1 MFEQLSQT
9 EKRRV
14 LLASRIRFG
23 VETKVPREKAIDKMI
38 ENALSVARED
48 EWLTAQDILGI
59 FRDIGGIPTLRLLE
73 IDKGLLRLLENERVE
88 AKVQKPFNG
97 FRLSQVASKETE
109 ADFVESSRRLE
120 RVLKALYGDAMDH
133 HTPASLAPFFLEFVC
148 EIFRSLGT
156 QWASYLGGDPLPSL
170 IDLEEV
176 ERVAEAKIQKYGL
189 PSHLQDILKRRSV
202 GFLQQANPDYDY
214 LKFAL
219 GQSFYIGQLLGIEG
233 QDFLSEEIFSN
244 GTLYLDSSVV
254 IPALL
259 TASRHHHVFNELC
272 KVCKRLRITMLV
284 TRPTVDEVR
293 GVAADQEKMAEKL
306 YAYVYER
313 VPESITAKARGAF
326 FEAYASVRKSGV
338 VPSLPNLFGPFQRLA
353 DTLRTNLGIEVV
365 DDEGFEKA
373 LESPDFER
381 IKQVLQ
387 ECSRRVRKREKFAN
401 ALAHDAK
408 VFLYL
413 RSECRSPES
422 KIWFLTRDASLP
434 VAWRKLQSD
443 GPEMRCFMLDG
454 LLQSISPFV
463 VADEEVKDFSAA
475 FSQVMANQLLP
486 QGKLFDIEDFQL
498 FQELD
503 LDCRELP
510 EEEMEDGL
518 LSVKHYVLKGASY
531 RRENREEAAYE
542 LRRFF
547 ARRGERVAAL
557 RKQLEKLGTKVE
569 DAEGTHAE
577 QIRRMTKEHEA
588 RVAEVQAEHSVKL
601 AEMQSQIDKLQ
612 SDTEEREK
620 KRARRS
626 LLGRQVLAVMLVVL
640 SMLGLNL
647 ATDRWGQEF
656 QRVVSLGPIY
666 IAGLLMAL
674 VLVKLLLFRTD
685 RLADIFK
692 SWVEL
697 KDFLR

>member
-1 MFEQLSQT
+1 MCRPLGEHMFEQLSQT

-23 VETKVPREKAIDKMI
+23 VETKVPREKAFDKMI

-59 FRDIGGIPTLRLLE
+59 FRDIGGIPTLRLVE
-73 IDKGLLRLLENERVE
+73 IDNGLLRLLENERVE
-88 AKVQKPFNG
+88 PKVQKPFNG
-97 FRLSQVASKETE
+97 FRLSQVALKETE

-133 HTPASLAPFFLEFVC
+133 YTPASLAPFFLEFAC

-189 PSHLQDILKRRSV
+189 PTHLQDVLKRRSV

-214 LKFAL
+214 VKFAL
-219 GQSFYIGQLLGIEG
+219 GQSFYIAHLLGIEG
-233 QDFLSEEIFSN
+233 QDFLSEEIFSD
-244 GTLYLDSSVV
+244 GKLYLDSSVV

-259 TASRHHHVFNELC
+259 TASRRHHVFKELC

-293 GVAADQEKMAEKL
+293 GAAADQRRMAETL
-306 YAYVYER
+306 YAHVYER
-313 VPESITAKARGAF
+313 VPEGIALKVRGDF
-326 FEAYASVRKSGV
+326 FEAYASIRNSGA
-338 VPSLPNLFGPFQRLA
+338 VPSMADLFGPFQRPA
-353 DTLRTNLGIEVV
+353 ETLRTNLGIEVI
-365 DDEGFEKA
+365 DDEEFEKA
-373 LESPDFER
+373 VEMPDFER

-387 ECSRRVRKREKFAN
+387 ECSRRVRKKEKFAN

-408 VFLYL
+408 VFLFL
-413 RSECRSPES
+413 RSECQSPDS

-434 VAWRKLQSD
+434 VAWRELQAD
-443 GPEMRCFMLDG
+443 GPAMRCFMLDG

-463 VADEEVKDFSAA
+463 VADEEIKDFSAA
-475 FSQVMANQLLP
+475 FSQVVANQLLP

-510 EEEMEDGL
+510 EEEIEDAL
-518 LSVKHYVLKGASY
+518 LSVKQHVLKGASY
-531 RRENREEAAYE
+531 RDENFEDAAYE
-542 LRRFF
+542 LRRVF

-557 RKQLEKLGTKVE
+557 RKQLEKLGTKLE
-569 DAEGTHAE
+569 DAERAHAE
-577 QIRRMTKEHEA
+577 QIERIVQEHES
-588 RVAEVQAEHSVKL
+588 RVAEVQASHSAKL

-612 SDTEEREK
+612 SDNKEREK

-626 LLGRQVLAVMLVVL
+626 LLRRQVLSVLLVVL
-640 SMLGLNL
+640 AMFGLNL
-647 ATDRWGQEF
+647 ATERWG
-656 QRVVSLGPIY
+656 
-666 IAGLLMAL
+666 
-674 VLVKLLLFRTD
+674 
-685 RLADIFK
+685 
-692 SWVEL
+692 
-697 KDFLR
+697 